1 MGMLHHRLA
10 NLPLVMG
17 KVRPALKVWGLV
29 TITGLLPT
37 SKGED
42 LVKGASMARGGE

>member
-1 MGMLHHRLA
+1 MLHHRLA
-10 NLPLVMG
+10 KLPLVMG

-42 LVKGASMARGGE
+42 LVKGASMARGG